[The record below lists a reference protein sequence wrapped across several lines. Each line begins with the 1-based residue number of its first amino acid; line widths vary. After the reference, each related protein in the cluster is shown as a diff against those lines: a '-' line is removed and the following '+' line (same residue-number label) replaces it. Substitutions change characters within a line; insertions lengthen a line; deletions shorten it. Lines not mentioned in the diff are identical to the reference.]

1 MNENIIKHGTSTKVF
16 KMKLMQRSDET
27 TAFSTNLK
35 TAIDS
40 DNNLKILSKVNQD
53 ERTRLPELREKSETR
68 IVNENNKLIC
78 SSQTISYLKEDSKYI
93 TTSKGKKRHDE
104 SKRLK
109 ESRKISKT
117 IADDKE
123 KKISRMT
130 ENIIDHATSNEAF
143 QMNLLKRSDETT
155 KFSKKLMTESDSGNQ
170 LKIMSKVNQ
179 DEKTRLPE
187 IGKKLEIM
195 IVTDNNKLIC
205 SSQKWYKYCMPATAL
220 EPE

>member
-104 SKRLK
+104 SKRLN